1 MTLGW
6 PDQGDM
12 VREGTLPDPVTT
24 TMMARLRI
32 PESINKLVLAITG
45 PHHGLLCFD
54 LNHFDLL

>member
-12 VREGTLPDPVTT
+12 MRERTLPDPVTT
-24 TMMARLRI
+24 TMMAGLRI
-32 PESINKLVLAITG
+32 PADRLVLAITG
-45 PHHGLLCFD
+45 PHHALLCFV